1 MGIGIEDGRMTRH
14 EAATARLALQPL
26 LDKATALRIRHAA
39 SPEAADQHV
48 ADAATEVVAVLEKH
62 LSTLSNQ

>member
-1 MGIGIEDGRMTRH
+1 MTHH
-14 EAATARLALQPL
+14 EATEARLALQPL
-26 LDKATALRIRHAA
+26 LSKAAALRIKHAA

-48 ADAATEVVAVLEKH
+48 SAAANEVAAVLEKH